1 MYSIDHPGVHMC
13 TAPPEESDKHP
24 EHEDCQQ
31 GSQRVVHGVVRHA
44 RIHVITGDPPSPG
57 APFTCS
63 MFATVTRQSGA
74 STTFSALHK
83 QYVASLYRR
92 MLRNSLN
99 WNVRRDLWRTD
110 AQRIRADFEH
120 NRNVTNPRQLSA
132 LLQSAEAYLE
142 TYGHPD
148 PYKREYMLTSPDVCR
163 GNQVVRTAMLTR
175 ERNLP
180 VCTTC

>member
-1 MYSIDHPGVHMC
+1 MHCINRSRFHMRSAAAEN
-13 TAPPEESDKHP
+13 TDKDPQH
-24 EHEDCQQ
+24 EHRKQR
-31 GSQRVVHGVVRHA
+31 SQRVVHGVARHA
-44 RIHVITGDPPSPG
+44 KIHVISGDPPSPG

-99 WNVRRDLWRTD
+99 WNVRRDLWRAD

-132 LLQSAEAYLE
+132 LLQNAEAYLE
-142 TYGHPD
+142 NFGHPD
-148 PYKREYMLTSPDVCR
+148 PYKRECMLTSPDVCR
-163 GNQVVRTAMLTR
+163 GNQVVRAAG
-175 ERNLP
+175 
-180 VCTTC
+180 